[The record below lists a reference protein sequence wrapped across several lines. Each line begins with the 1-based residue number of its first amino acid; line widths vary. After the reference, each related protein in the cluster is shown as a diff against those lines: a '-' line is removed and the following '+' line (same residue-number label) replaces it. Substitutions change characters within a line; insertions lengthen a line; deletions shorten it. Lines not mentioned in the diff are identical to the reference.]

1 MYMGEHMIMKPK
13 CHNYDNCGNDAITLV
28 NGLWLCSECFIKI
41 KKGIEEKQQKDMEGF
56 LIEE

>member
-1 MYMGEHMIMKPK
+1 MIMKPK